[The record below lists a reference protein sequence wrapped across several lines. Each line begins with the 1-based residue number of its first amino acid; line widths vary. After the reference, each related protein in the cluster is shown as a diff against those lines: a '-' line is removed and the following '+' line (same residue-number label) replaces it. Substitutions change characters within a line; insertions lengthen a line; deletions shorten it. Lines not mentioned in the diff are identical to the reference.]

1 MLTLALRFPA
11 GRYHATPWGRHVNE
25 ADVEWP
31 PSPWRLLRALIA
43 TWHRK
48 CEPDAYPETVL
59 QSLIEQLASDLPVF
73 HLPAATLSHTRHY
86 MPVRSGR
93 AEKKVMI
100 FDGFVRLNP
109 ADDLVACWPM
119 LNPGENES
127 ALLKVLLRDA
137 GYLGRAE
144 SWLEAGV
151 LDGWAGEPNC
161 VPSELALDTDTG
173 EIREP
178 IRLLA
183 PVDSRTYSEWRDET
197 IEAID
202 WRSMTRK
209 PKTELENTLPE
220 KLIDA
225 LRLDTGDMQQ
235 VGWSQPPGGR
245 FVTYQRPADC
255 FAPRH
260 RPQLRLVSTQRQ
272 RPTTARFLVAGKPR
286 PLIQDAVRIGELMR
300 TALMHKAKHHVPR
313 ELSGHNLPAG
323 NRHGHAFYLPQD
335 ADGDGRIDH
344 VLVHAFDGFAPEA
357 LVAFGELRKL
367 FDNKGREW
375 PVLLENYGAREQFV
389 SDSYLRMNR
398 EWISVTPY
406 LHPWHLKKRLSIEDQ
421 IQRECA
427 SRQNLPELV
436 DIRPEPTVTVKGKP
450 LRPIHFHR
458 FRNKRSLVQPDTQGS
473 FWRLTFEEPVAG
485 PLALGFGCHF
495 GLGLFRSL
503 ARERLTEIR

>member
-1 MLTLALRFPA
+1 MLALALQFPA

-48 CEPDAYPETVL
+48 CDPEAHPEDVL
-59 QSLIEQLASDLPVF
+59 CSLIEQLASELPAF
-73 HLPAATLSHTRHY
+73 HLPAANLTHTRHY
-86 MPVRSGR
+86 MPERNGR
-93 AEKKVMI
+93 AERKVMI
-100 FDGFVRLNP
+100 FDGFVRLDP
-109 ADDLVACWPM
+109 ADNLIVSWPM
-119 LNPGENES
+119 LSLDDNES
-127 ALLKVLLRDA
+127 ALLKVLLRDT
-137 GYLGRAE
+137 GFLGRAE
-144 SWLEAGV
+144 SWLEACV
-151 LDGWAGEPNC
+151 LDDWTGEPNC

-178 IRLLA
+178 VRLLTPA
-183 PVDSRTYSEWRDET
+183 DGQSYTQWRNETVDG
-197 IEAID
+197 ID
-202 WRSMTRK
+202 WQSMTRK
-209 PKTELENTLPE
+209 PRTELHYTLPE

-225 LRLDTGDMQQ
+225 LRIDTGDLQQ

-255 FAPRH
+255 FTPRN
-260 RPQLRLVSTQRQ
+260 RPQLRSVFSRRQ
-272 RPTTARFLVAGKPR
+272 RPTTARFLISGKPR

-300 TALMHKAKHHVPR
+300 TALMYKAKRRFGSDHIPR
-313 ELSGHNLPAG
+313 ELSGHDLPVD

-344 VLVHAFDGFAPEA
+344 VLVHAAAGFSHEA
-357 LVAFGELRKL
+357 LTAFGELCKL
-367 FDNKGREW
+367 FDDKGREW
-375 PVLLENYGAREQFV
+375 PVLLDNYGTREQFD
-389 SDSYLRMNR
+389 SDRYMRKSH

-421 IQRECA
+421 IRRECA
-427 SRQNLPELV
+427 SRDELPELM
-436 DIRPEPTVTVKGKP
+436 DIHPEPAVTVKGKR

-458 FRNKRSLVQPDTQGS
+458 FRNKRGLTQPDTQGS
-473 FWRLTFEEPVAG
+473 FWRLTFEEPITG

-495 GLGLFRSL
+495 GLGLFRADSD
-503 ARERLTEIR
+503 

>member
-1 MLTLALRFPA
+1 MLALALQFPA

-48 CEPDAYPETVL
+48 CDPEAYPEHVL
-59 QSLIEQLASDLPVF
+59 ESLTKQLASGLPEF
-73 HLPAATLSHTRHY
+73 HLPAANLTHTRHY

-100 FDGFVRLNP
+100 FDGFVRLDSR
-109 ADDLVACWPM
+109 DDLIVIWPS
-119 LNPGENES
+119 LSLGENES
-127 ALLKVLLRDA
+127 SLLRVLLRDT
-137 GYLGRAE
+137 GFLGRAE
-144 SWLEAGV
+144 SWLEARM
-151 LDGWAGEPNC
+151 LDEWTGEPNC

-178 IRLLA
+178 VRLLA
-183 PVDSRTYSEWRDET
+183 PIDNQSYTRWRKETVDG
-197 IEAID
+197 ID
-202 WRSMTRK
+202 WQSMTRK
-209 PKTELENTLPE
+209 PRTELQNTLPE

-225 LRLDTGDMQQ
+225 LRIDTGDLQQ

-255 FAPRH
+255 FAPRQ
-260 RPQLRLVSTQRQ
+260 RPQLRLVSSRNH
-272 RPTTARFLVAGKPR
+272 RPTTARFLVSGNPR
-286 PLIQDAVRIGELMR
+286 PLIRDAVRIGELMR
-300 TALMHKAKHHVPR
+300 TALMYKAKWRFGPDHVPR

-335 ADGDGRIDH
+335 ADSDGRIDH
-344 VLVHAFDGFAPEA
+344 ILVHAAEGFSREA
-357 LVAFGELRKL
+357 LIAFGELCKL
-367 FDNKGREW
+367 FDDKGREW
-375 PVLLENYGAREQFV
+375 PVLLENYGQREQFG
-389 SDSYLRMNR
+389 SDRYLCKSK

-421 IQRECA
+421 IRRECA
-427 SRQNLPELV
+427 SRKKELPGLV
-436 DIRPEPTVTVKGKP
+436 DIRPEPTLTVKNKQ
-450 LRPIHFHR
+450 LRPVHFYR
-458 FRNKRSLVQPDTQGS
+458 FRNKRGLSQPDTRGS
-473 FWRLTFEEPVAG
+473 FWRLTFEEAVAG

-495 GLGLFRSL
+495 GLGLFRS
-503 ARERLTEIR
+503 AHD